1 MNSEKQRFVDF
12 VYNLDKLNA
21 IFALSSVA
29 LAISMV
35 WMVWADY
42 DREWK
47 DVQRAAMTMEQH
59 KVEYDIAVAEA
70 AIDQDRLSAI
80 DSRLKEVEASIE
92 RKADELNGVQDSL
105 EILRGEFY
113 IADQNSKFEKAVY
126 DVVKYQYEEAA
137 HHHHEAEAAEK
148 KTEMDEMERR
158 MREFR
163 LVFESVDGRRNEQL
177 ANLAEI
183 QEAQTELEIEKN
195 ALFKD
200 TGILQRQLS
209 NVEPSFQNQFRNM
222 PLVDFIDPTVKIR
235 QIVLGDLKN
244 DINFVRVPKVDRCN
258 TCHVNIDR
266 TGYEIDWESA
276 TFNDEVLA
284 GYMSDT
290 YDEEDE
296 RIGMTK
302 VLASHPDLDLFM
314 TSGSPHPMGGVG
326 CTSCHMGRDRG
337 VTFVN
342 TAHTP
347 SDAEEEERWHK
358 LYGWHKM
365 HHWDYPMYQSEY
377 VEQSCSSCHQGV
389 VEVPKANKLNRG
401 IHLVKT
407 LGCYGCHKIEGFTD
421 LRKVGPDLTRV
432 ASKIKPDW
440 THKWIRDPKG
450 FRATTKMP
458 KIFDLQNVSSP
469 EDRARSTAGIE
480 AIGSYLF
487 DKSEKIDYPAPPV
500 RGDVA
505 RGEKLVSQVGCRAC
519 HVVGE
524 GDDQEQVYGLRNFG
538 PSLNDVGSKLEVGW
552 LYAWLKNPEQY
563 FPETV
568 MPNLRL
574 TDQEAADIATY
585 LLTLRN
591 VDFENRR
598 PAEADPTVRDDLA
611 LDFLKGRM
619 PVKAAQAELAKMSD
633 HSRNVFLG
641 ERMIAKQ
648 GCYGCH
654 LISGFEEITPIGTE
668 LTLEGSKPVSKLDF
682 ALNTSHVPHTRQDWL
697 LTKLKSPRIW
707 DQGKVK
713 PFQDKL
719 RMPNYNLSDDDAH
732 ALTLALLSFSQSYVD
747 QSAKRQLSAAE
758 VEIEKG
764 RKHVYQRNCRGC
776 HIVEDEG
783 GAIRDILAAT
793 YVKEGVGEAEAVG
806 FAPPNLTGEGR
817 KVQPEWLFG
826 FLRNV
831 SPIRPWL
838 AVRMPT
844 FGFDDKESVEITTY
858 FSRADEQAF
867 PYETFVE
874 KQLTPNEMRG
884 ARLMFTPD
892 VYNCWTCHQQGSI
905 QPKGDPASWAPD
917 LTMARERL
925 KGAWIRDWL
934 MDPQQIEAGT
944 KMPTF
949 FGEEQTYLPENM
961 AQYFPLPENVKP
973 EYGVLQLPSQI
984 VIDALTD
991 YVVHGLHQ
999 NVRVSQR

>member
-1 MNSEKQRFVDF
+1 MNGEKQSFVDF

-29 LAISMV
+29 LALSMV

-59 KVEYDIAVAEA
+59 KVETDIAVAEA
-70 AIDQDRLSAI
+70 AIDRDRLAAI
-80 DSRLKEVEASIE
+80 ESRMKEVKASIE
-92 RKADELNGVQDSL
+92 VKADELKGVQDSL

-113 IADQNSKFEKAVY
+113 IADQNLKFEKAEY

-137 HHHHEAEAAEK
+137 HNHHDDEAAEK
-148 KTEMDEMERR
+148 KAEMEEKERR
-158 MREFR
+158 MVDFR
-163 LVFESVDGRRNEQL
+163 LVFEEVDGRQNEQL
-177 ANLAEI
+177 AILTEI
-183 QEAQTELEIEKN
+183 KAAQTALEVEKN
-195 ALFKD
+195 GLFKD
-200 TGILQRQLS
+200 TGLLQRQLS

-266 TGYEIDWESA
+266 DGFEIDWQTA
-276 TFNDEVLA
+276 TFTDEVLA
-284 GYMSDT
+284 GYMADT
-290 YDEEDE
+290 YEEDD

-314 TSGSPHPMGGVG
+314 SSGSPHPMDGVG
-326 CTSCHMGRDRG
+326 CTSCHLGRDRG

-365 HHWDYPMYQSEY
+365 HHWDYPMYETKY

-389 VEVPKANKLNRG
+389 VEVPKADKLNRG

-407 LGCYGCHKIEGFTD
+407 LGCYGCHKIDGYTD
-421 LRKVGPDLTRV
+421 LRKAGPNLTRV
-432 ASKIKPDW
+432 ASKIRPDW

-469 EDRARSTAGIE
+469 VDRARNTAGIE
-480 AIGSYLF
+480 AITAYLF
-487 DKSEKIDYPAPPV
+487 DKSEHVDYPAPPG
-500 RGDVA
+500 RGNVA

-524 GDDQEQVYGLRNFG
+524 GDDLGQAYDRRNFG
-538 PSLNDVGSKLEVGW
+538 PNLNDVGSKLEVGW

-574 TDQEAADIATY
+574 TDQEAADIAAY

-598 PAEADPTVRDDLA
+598 PAEVDPSVRDDLT

-619 PVKAAQAELAKMSD
+619 PIRAAQAELANMSVSD
-633 HSRNVFLG
+633 RNIFLG

-654 LISGFEEITPIGTE
+654 LISGFEDVTPIGTE
-668 LTLEGSKPVSKLDF
+668 LTLEGSKDVAKLEF
-682 ALNTSHVPHTRQDWL
+682 ALNPLDVPHTRQDWFF
-697 LTKLKSPRIW
+697 TKLKQPRIW
-707 DQGKVK
+707 DHGKVK
-713 PFQDKL
+713 SFQDKL
-719 RMPNYNLSDDDAH
+719 RMPNYALSDDDAH
-732 ALTLALLSFSQSYVD
+732 SLTLALLSFSQSFID
-747 QSAKRQLSAAE
+747 PSAKRQLSAAE

-764 RKHVYQRNCRGC
+764 REHVKERNCRGC
-776 HIVEDEG
+776 HVVEDEG
-783 GAIRDILAAT
+783 GAIHDILAAT
-793 YVKEGVGEAEAVG
+793 YVADGMGESEAVG

-826 FLRNV
+826 FLRDV
-831 SPIRPWL
+831 APIRPWL

-844 FGFDDKESVEITTY
+844 FGFDDAASVEITTY
-858 FSRADEQAF
+858 FSRADDQAF

-874 KQLTPNEMRG
+874 KQLTSNELRG
-884 ARLMFTPD
+884 AQIMFTPD
-892 VYNCWTCHQQGSI
+892 VYNCWTCHQQGDI

-917 LTMARERL
+917 LTMSRDRL
-925 KGAWIRDWL
+925 KADWIRDWL
-934 MDPQQIEAGT
+934 MDPQQIQAGT

-961 AQYFPLPENVKP
+961 AEYLPLPEGVKP
-973 EYGVLQLPSQI
+973 EDGILQLPSQI